1 MEAVGSVSLTHS
13 CRDVG
18 HLRTCTGDLP
28 LAEERRLGRKAQYL
42 CLLLCICVVEVSM
55 GKTNVSI
62 SNMLEL
68 FLSHPWDRGCFVFL
82 LSWVVKG
89 QWCCSALGSSLGGH
103 FLHGREWVLWLLLS
117 HTFYQGHVK
126 NWRQFSR
133 SLCKAVEKPNPLFL
147 RPFQGPL
154 QPMRSASDA
163 SVLDV
168 WTCLGISCG
177 YFLI

>member
-1 MEAVGSVSLTHS
+1 MWDTSEHAQGICPWQRREGWEGKLSTSACCCVFVWWRWAWEKQMSPFQICLNCSSLTPGTGAALFS
-13 CRDVG
+13 CSVEWWRDNG
-18 HLRTCTGDLP
+18 
-28 LAEERRLGRKAQYL
+28 A
-42 CLLLCICVVEVSM
+42 
-55 GKTNVSI
+55 
-62 SNMLEL
+62 
-68 FLSHPWDRGCFVFL
+68 
-82 LSWVVKG
+82 
-89 QWCCSALGSSLGGH
+89 ALHWGSSLGGH
-103 FLHGREWVLWLLLS
+103 FLRGREWVLWLLLS